1 MNRNPKRVDGK
12 AVVLVAVVA
21 ALVAS
26 VLLPAVSAGFAL
38 VSGTWDKTEPGMVRV
53 LLAAALGALTASVA
67 GIGVAW
73 LLRRRRRQR
82 RDIR

>member
-1 MNRNPKRVDGK
+1 MNQNPKRVDGK

-26 VLLPAVSAGFAL
+26 VLLPAVNAGFAL
-38 VSGTWDKTEPGMVRV
+38 VSGTWEKTEPDMVRV
-53 LLAAALGALTASVA
+53 LLAAALGVLTASIA

-73 LLRRRRRQR
+73 LLWRGRRRRRG
-82 RDIR
+82 IR